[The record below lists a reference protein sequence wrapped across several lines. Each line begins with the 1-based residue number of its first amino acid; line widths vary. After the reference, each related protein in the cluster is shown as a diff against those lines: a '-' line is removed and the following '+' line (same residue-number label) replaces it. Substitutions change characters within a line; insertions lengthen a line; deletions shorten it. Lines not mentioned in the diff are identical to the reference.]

1 MDRRSNILHGLVDG
15 RFSLLKLIAAAE
27 PRSGDE
33 AVEVGAREWW
43 LLGGDQDGSGSTWF
57 LR

>member
-1 MDRRSNILHGLVDG
+1 MDRRSNILHGLFDG
-15 RFSLLKLIAAAE
+15 RFPLLKLIAVE

-33 AVEVGAREWW
+33 AVEVGGAREWW